1 MSWGCT
7 GGIPKIGPVDARAF
21 IPVIPAGIIQNPVLI
36 AFAVITLVVFAI
48 LGRFGFTI
56 EVAYRRLRRRLAGRM
71 ASPFPLWYIA
81 RHDSS
86 FNNSL
91 L

>member
-21 IPVIPAGIIQNPVLI
+21 IPLIPAGIIQHPVLI
-36 AFAVITLVVFAI
+36 FLSVFSIVIFAV

-56 EVAYRRLRRRLAGRM
+56 EVAYRKLRRRLAGND
-71 ASPFPLWYIA
+71 APPFPRWYIR
-81 RHDSS
+81 RHDRS
-86 FNNSL
+86 F
-91 L
+91 